1 VILKL
6 HFGGFVMRR
15 VEHSAGFRGPVSLHG
30 SGVETRRVVVAELAA
45 IAGLS
50 LATLVAVTVVSVGM
64 ARAAVG
70 DGIID
75 NDGGVFA
82 IALVLG
88 LAFVAIGGFAVL
100 MPGGRRHP
108 RH

>member
-1 VILKL
+1 MRKL
-6 HFGGFVMRR
+6 
-15 VEHSAGFRGPVSLHG
+15 EHSEGFRGPASPHG
-30 SGVETRRVVVAELAA
+30 VGVESRRVVLAELTA

-50 LATLVAVTVVSVGM
+50 IATLVAVTAVSVGM

-70 DGIID
+70 DGVID
-75 NDGGVFA
+75 NDGGLFA

-88 LAFVAIGGFAVL
+88 LAFIAIGGFAVL

>member
-1 VILKL
+1 MRKL
-6 HFGGFVMRR
+6 
-15 VEHSAGFRGPVSLHG
+15 EHSAGFRGPVSPHG
-30 SGVETRRVVVAELAA
+30 AGVESRRVVLAELTA

-50 LATLVAVTVVSVGM
+50 LATLVAVTAVSVGM

-70 DGIID
+70 DGVID
-75 NDGGVFA
+75 NDGGLFA

-88 LAFVAIGGFAVL
+88 LAFIAIGGFAVL
-100 MPGGRRHP
+100 MPGGRRRP

>member
-1 VILKL
+1 MHRL
-6 HFGGFVMRR
+6 
-15 VEHSAGFRGPVSLHG
+15 EHSAGFRGPASPYG
-30 SGVETRRVVVAELAA
+30 AGVQSRRVVLAELTA

-50 LATLVAVTVVSVGM
+50 IATVVAVTAVSVGM

-70 DGIID
+70 DGVIG

-88 LAFVAIGGFAVL
+88 LAFIAIGGFAVL

>member
-1 VILKL
+1 MQK
-6 HFGGFVMRR
+6 FD
-15 VEHSAGFRGPVSLHG
+15 HSAGFRGPASLHG
-30 SGVETRRVVVAELAA
+30 SGVETRRVVLAELTA

-50 LATLVAVTVVSVGM
+50 IATLVAVTAVSVGM

-75 NDGGVFA
+75 NDGGLFA
-82 IALVLG
+82 VALMLG
-88 LAFVAIGGFAVL
+88 LAFIAIGGFAAL
-100 MPGGRRHP
+100 TPGGRRHP